1 MQLKKENEEYKALLI
16 SKDKEISKLND
27 LNTSKQNEINRL
39 KLELENLKKD
49 SGNKE
54 LEENFKKEKENLLN
68 KINNL
73 ELKIYS
79 LNEENEKLKLK
90 IKELPESKGDNINN
104 NIDNENA
111 ISNNN
116 VNDINY
122 EKELSNLRQLL
133 SEYETGKIISDNT
146 KKEIELLKNDSFAQ
160 IEQLKV
166 KMDQINTI
174 NNSKLREY
182 QDNINNANTEIKQK
196 SKSITDFEKIII
208 KQENK
213 IEELNKEITEL
224 NKLMLNKELS
234 MKKNENYSIQL
245 MNIINEQKLK
255 IKNIKSKKVEQDNDE
270 IMILKRQIE
279 NLKNEI
285 DIKENIIL
293 TMKKSHKSL
302 QDKYLNICY
311 SVRRKEQEDLLRQA
325 KILQKRKMERE
336 YMSNRLKS
344 GKKRSMSALSLKIIN
359 GRNNSN
365 NNKKIKMN
373 SNRNKKNEMI
383 NFPAIN
389 SGTKFEE
396 NSDGEVINNDDKGNV
411 NDGDNLKSINII
423 MKQIVEENN

>member
-1 MQLKKENEEYKALLI
+1 M
-16 SKDKEISKLND
+16 
-27 LNTSKQNEINRL
+27 
-39 KLELENLKKD
+39 
-49 SGNKE
+49 
-54 LEENFKKEKENLLN
+54 LN

-73 ELKIYS
+73 ELKIYNI
-79 LNEENEKLKLK
+79 NEEKTKLEAENKKLK
-90 IKELPESKGDNINN
+90 ELSDSKGDIYK
-104 NIDNENA
+104 DNKDN

-166 KMDQINTI
+166 KMNQISTI

-182 QDNINNANTEIKQK
+182 ENNINNANNEIKQK

-224 NKLMLNKELS
+224 NKLIFNKELS

-255 IKNIKSKKVEQDNDE
+255 SKNIKSKKVEQDNDE

-285 DIKENIIL
+285 EIKQNIIL
-293 TMKKSHKSL
+293 TMKKSHKHL

-311 SVRRKEQEDLLRQA
+311 NIRKKEQEDLLRQV
-325 KILQKRKMERE
+325 KILQKRKIERE
-336 YMSNRLKS
+336 YISNRLKS
-344 GKKRSMSALSLKIIN
+344 GIKSSMSALSIKVVN
-359 GRNNSN
+359 GRNKN
-365 NNKKIKMN
+365 NNKKMKMN
-373 SNRNKKNEMI
+373 TNRNKKNEMI
-383 NFPAIN
+383 NFPSIS

-396 NSDGEVINNDDKGNV
+396 NSDGEVINNDDKDNI
-411 NDGDNLKSINII
+411 NNGDNLKSINII

>member
-234 MKKNENYSIQL
+234 MKKNENYSMQL

-270 IMILKRQIE
+270 ILILKRQIE

-285 DIKENIIL
+285 DIKQNIIS

-311 SVRRKEQEDLLRQA
+311 NVRKKEQEDLLRQA

-336 YMSNRLKS
+336 YISNRLKS
-344 GKKRSMSALSLKIIN
+344 GKKSSMSALSIKVIN

-365 NNKKIKMN
+365 NNKIIKMN
-373 SNRNKKNEMI
+373 TIRNKKDEMI

-411 NDGDNLKSINII
+411 NDEDNLKSINII
-423 MKQIVEENN
+423 MKKIVEDNN